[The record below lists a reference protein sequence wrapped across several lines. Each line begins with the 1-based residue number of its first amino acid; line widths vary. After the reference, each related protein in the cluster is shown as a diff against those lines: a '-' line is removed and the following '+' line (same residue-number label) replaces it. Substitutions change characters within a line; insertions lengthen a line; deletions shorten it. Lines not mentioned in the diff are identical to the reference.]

1 MGRFLQ
7 VFYIF
12 FSAALLALAIPNEF
26 FKLGSPPIALFSLI
40 PLYFAY
46 SRLKSYR
53 EASLLFA
60 LHTFLVH
67 LMTSFWLAF
76 FKDFAAFTLGASAV
90 GTGIIGSFIGLV
102 LYLPFS
108 EAAKNIPDG
117 IRYRRAGA
125 FFIPFKIF
133 WFAAVYVFYE
143 WIKSIGF
150 LGYPW
155 GTVSSAFFLWKI
167 PIQIADITGAYGVT
181 FMAALFAA
189 VVGEGFFLYAAGACR
204 TNGRKNGFPVSRVLT
219 SYAAAGKTTLA
230 LFLLVFIYG
239 TYQYARPRRPVK
251 LLNTIMVQQ
260 NADPWLQTD
269 DNETILLSQKLVRE
283 KLDECADSQMQ
294 ADLVVWSEC
303 CLRYTFPNAQYHYN
317 FYPAEDPLVPFIQQ
331 TGVPFVIGAP
341 YKPDEYSERIFNA
354 AILFDKDGVFRG
366 AYGKNHLVP
375 FAEAIPFSNIPAVR
389 NFLRSVIHITAGW
402 APGDRYVLFDV
413 PARYPAHRTLPAV
426 HVISLAK
433 SVDEQAKDDTALP
446 YVKIAS
452 PICFDDAFPDVC
464 TPLAKSGAELFLNL
478 TDDSW
483 SRLDSAEYQHF
494 TVAAYRAIE
503 LRTTLARS
511 TNAGFSAVVEPS
523 GRIRSNMH
531 NFQAE
536 AMFTKIP
543 VYERRTT
550 VYMRFGDWLPE
561 LFFVF
566 ILADAVRVFIALKTG
581 RNNEPRS
588 EWKKLD
594 RIRKKMLRKTEALQA
609 AEKLRAA
616 KKEV

>member
-12 FSAALLALAIPNEF
+12 FSAALLALAIPNEL
-26 FKLGSPPIALFSLI
+26 FKLGSPLFALVSLI
-40 PLYFAY
+40 PLYAAY
-46 SRLKSYR
+46 SRFKSYK
-53 EASLLFA
+53 EASALFA

-76 FKDFAAFTLGASAV
+76 FKDFAVFTLGASAV
-90 GTGIIGSFIGLV
+90 GTGIIGGFIGLV
-102 LYLPFS
+102 LYLPF
-108 EAAKNIPDG
+108 AQAKKNVPAFM
-117 IRYRRAGA
+117 RYARAGA
-125 FFIPFKIF
+125 FFIPLKIF

-155 GTVSSAFFLWKI
+155 GTVSSAFFLWKL
-167 PIQIADITGAYGVT
+167 PIQIADITGTYGVS
-181 FMAALFAA
+181 FLAALFAA
-189 VVGEGFFLYAAGACR
+189 VCGEGHFLRAESMRFAGGGK
-204 TNGRKNGFPVSRVLT
+204 NVFRKSDVFQ
-219 SYAAAGKTTLA
+219 SYAAAGKTAIA
-230 LFLLVFIYG
+230 LFLLTIVYG
-239 TYQYARPRRPVK
+239 TYQYARPRK
-251 LLNTIMVQQ
+251 AIKFLNTIMVQQ

-283 KLDECADSQMQ
+283 KLDECAASQTEP
-294 ADLVVWSEC
+294 DLVAWSEC

-317 FYPAEDPLVPFIQQ
+317 FYPAEDPLVLFIQQ
-331 TGVPFVIGAP
+331 TGVPFIIGAP
-341 YKPDEYSERIFNA
+341 YKPDEYSGRVFNA
-354 AILFDKDGVFRG
+354 AVLFDKDGVFRG

-375 FAEAIPFSNIPAVR
+375 FAEAIPFSNIPVVR
-389 NFLRSVIHITAGW
+389 DFLRSVIHITAGW
-402 APGDRYVLFDV
+402 APGDRYVLFEV
-413 PARYPAHRTLPAV
+413 PARYPAHRTLPAAQ
-426 HVISLAK
+426 VISLTQ
-433 SVDEQAKDDTALP
+433 SLDEQTKEDAAP
-446 YVKIAS
+446 PSVKIAS

-511 TNAGFSAVVEPS
+511 TNAGFSAVVDPT
-523 GRIRSNMH
+523 GRIRSAMQT
-531 NFQAE
+531 FQA
-536 AMFTKIP
+536 AALFTKIP

-561 LFFVF
+561 LLFAL
-566 ILADAVRVFIALKTG
+566 ILAEAACVFRAMKTR
-581 RNNEPRS
+581 RNEEPPS
-588 EWKKLD
+588 ERKKLD
-594 RIRKKMLRKTEALQA
+594 RIRKRMLKEARQ
-609 AEKLRAA
+609 LRAA
-616 KKEV
+616 KEGV